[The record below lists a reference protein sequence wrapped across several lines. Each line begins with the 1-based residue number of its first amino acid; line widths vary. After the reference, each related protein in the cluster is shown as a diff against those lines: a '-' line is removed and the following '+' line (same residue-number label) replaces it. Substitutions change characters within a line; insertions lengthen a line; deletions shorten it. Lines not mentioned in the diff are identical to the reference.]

1 MKAGVSRKLT
11 FSCEPSAA
19 KVSRMRPLSAMFV
32 TFSRVVK
39 EMPRDPSTQA
49 SAVQMGVQDTS
60 HSLSSSDDHL
70 LKTISGF
77 DASLAGK
84 EQSQYR
90 SPVTKP
96 MEDKAL
102 RRTLFAV
109 AA

>member
-1 MKAGVSRKLT
+1 
-11 FSCEPSAA
+11 
-19 KVSRMRPLSAMFV
+19 MRPLSAMFV

-102 RRTLFAV
+102 RKTLFAV